1 MEIKSEIKTKLLSE
15 YIGNKISLDQSRFS
29 EEEKDT
35 SFTLSGVGLN
45 AFQVKETRLWYNFET
60 MYDGA
65 LIDKLIL
72 KPMTKLHIDDAYKVA
87 MILGEFRGD
96 SFSVETICKTI
107 IEIIAGTNSLVEDVK
122 HLKFLMACQY
132 LQSKGYDLPH
142 YLLDG
147 KNLKEAGLAIY
158 EKN

>member
-1 MEIKSEIKTKLLSE
+1 MKDEIKTKLFSE
-15 YIGNKISLDQSRFS
+15 YMGCKISLDKSRFS

-35 SFTLSGVGLN
+35 FFTLSGVGLN
-45 AFQVKETRLWYNFET
+45 TFQVKETRLWYNFET

-65 LIDKLIL
+65 LIDKLVL

-87 MILGEFRGD
+87 MILGEYRGD

-107 IEIIAGTNSLVEDVK
+107 IEIIAGTHFLAEDVK

-142 YLLDG
+142 YLLEG

-158 EKN
+158 EN